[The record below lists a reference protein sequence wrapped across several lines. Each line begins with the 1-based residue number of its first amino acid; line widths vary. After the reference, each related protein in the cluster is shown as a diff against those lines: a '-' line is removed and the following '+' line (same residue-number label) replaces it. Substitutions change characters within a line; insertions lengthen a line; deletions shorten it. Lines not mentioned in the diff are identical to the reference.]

1 VQLTPNDKKGLLL
14 AFCVSVIV
22 VLALVALACPSAHGQ
37 EVIMNQ
43 PSADI
48 VDKGHLFARS
58 DSFYTQSDVPGAE
71 HLWGTANFA
80 YGLGHNFE
88 VSLNGSDIYHA
99 ADTWQIVPGFKYA
112 PIKTK
117 NFEIY
122 VGDQYYKPVSN
133 ISTFHNGNITY
144 EAAAVKVGD
153 FRFTGGS
160 FQSVNAVAVGNRTGA
175 IGGVEY
181 NFKPMYHGWM
191 FGTGV
196 DYASGAGT
204 NGYTSPGVMFSKK
217 NFFISPGYMIANPHN
232 PNGAHQTFLMI
243 GDTF

>member
-1 VQLTPNDKKGLLL
+1 MIGL
-14 AFCVSVIV
+14 AF
-22 VLALVALACPSAHGQ
+22 LAACPAHAQ

-43 PSADI
+43 PSADV
-48 VDKGHLFARS
+48 VDKGKLFVRS
-58 DSFYTQSDVPGAE
+58 DSFYTQNPAYFFENV
-71 HLWGTANFA
+71 NFA
-80 YGLGHNFE
+80 YGLGHNLE
-88 VSLNGSDIYHA
+88 ISLNSSDLAHGSDI
-99 ADTWQIVPGFKYA
+99 WQIVPGVKWDAYKGKYL
-112 PIKTK
+112 TL
-117 NFEIY
+117 Y
-122 VGDQYYKPVSN
+122 VGDQYWKPVAN
-133 ISTFHNGNITY
+133 VGGYHNGNVTY

-160 FQSVNAVAVGNRTGA
+160 FQSVNAYALGNRTGA

-204 NGYTSPGVMFSKK
+204 NGYTSPGLMFSKK

-232 PNGAHQTFLMI
+232 PNGAHQSFVMI